1 LTKNPKGHYD
11 DCADRL
17 DKMVAALAV
26 HAEAPRFAFPPPEI
40 ALIAGVDQIGHRLAR
55 NETAHALV
63 EAVKLRFTIAE
74 MPTVLMLRAIL
85 RLREIPFD
93 VVSLAELG
101 LTHGQPS

>member
-1 LTKNPKGHYD
+1 VNPHHYQ

-40 ALIAGVDQIGHRLAR
+40 ALLAGVDQVGHRLAR

-74 MPTVLMLRAIL
+74 MPTVMMLRAIL
-85 RLREIPFD
+85 ELREIPIDF
-93 VVSLAELG
+93 VSLSELG
-101 LTHGQPS
+101 LSEGPPS